1 MYFHY
6 YTVFVMTKEAE
17 KFIAKQ
23 KESLIRINTAALN
36 AIDKV
41 STAYNLT
48 LFIFLTR
55 PLPCRRQYFMC

>member
-48 LFIFLTR
+48 LFIF
-55 PLPCRRQYFMC
+55 FN

>member
-1 MYFHY
+1 
-6 YTVFVMTKEAE
+6 MTKEAE

-23 KESLIRINTAALN
+23 KESLIRINTAALS

-48 LFIFLTR
+48 WFIF
-55 PLPCRRQYFMC
+55 F